1 MVNFS
6 YLFIMC
12 LNFLILKFI
21 EGHHNKTFD
30 GFQTNKHT
38 PPIPILCFTDDC
50 IIFCKANNKSIQ
62 FITQTF
68 QLFANE
74 PGLNICWNKT
84 KILFSK
90 NTPSH
95 KIREICNLLQVKH
108 ENTQEK
114 YLGLPLKM
122 QTYPRIPSL
131 ISSQTPKQKF
141 RIGIQEY
148 IHMRVDRYTL
158 IIMW

>member
-74 PGLNICWNKT
+74 PGLNICWSKT

-90 NTPSH
+90 NSPSH

-122 QTYPRIPSL
+122 QTISKNSFFDIISNAQTKISNWYTRVPSYAG
-131 ISSQTPKQKF
+131 
-141 RIGIQEY
+141 R
-148 IHMRVDRYTL
+148 
-158 IIMW
+158 

>member
-1 MVNFS
+1 
-6 YLFIMC
+6 MC

-38 PPIPILCFTDDC
+38 PSIPILCFTDDC

-62 FITQTF
+62 FINQTF

-122 QTYPRIPSL
+122 QTISKNSFFDIISNAQTKISNWYTRVPSYAG
-131 ISSQTPKQKF
+131 
-141 RIGIQEY
+141 R
-148 IHMRVDRYTL
+148 
-158 IIMW
+158 